1 MQNIKKFA
9 LIQPLFLLSG
19 WVFSWREINIRK
31 KISAVNPQTWF
42 CPNATELYISLEC
55 LSLQLNYRSVLNTL
69 KSGCV
74 TPWQMIYLHFII
86 FICIYSSKRNK
97 RGNILQE
104 IAAKNC
110 LKQRGFCSKNLE
122 ICVVSLSQYFTRL
135 RVCMN
140 CARLSQ
146 CDQYIV
152 SCASLTTLTQLL
164 LPLKQINLM
173 FCIRP
178 RTRSCNFSENASNL
192 DILLV

>member
-1 MQNIKKFA
+1 M
-9 LIQPLFLLSG
+9 PL
-19 WVFSWREINIRK
+19 NCTK
-31 KISAVNPQTWF
+31 
-42 CPNATELYISLEC
+42 YLEC
-55 LSLQLNYRSVLNTL
+55 LSLELNDRSVLNTL

-74 TPWQMIYLHFII
+74 TPWQMIYLH

-122 ICVVSLSQYFTRL
+122 ICVVSLSQCFTRL

-146 CDQYIV
+146 CDKYIV
-152 SCASLTTLTQLL
+152 SCATLTQLL

-178 RTRSCNFSENASNL
+178 RTRSCNFVENASNL